1 MEFFSDVCAIVKRIG
16 RTHQHYYERFYC
28 NAETEVRI
36 LCGILSSRHD
46 HAKGAR
52 PRKRGGDVPGRGRAC
67 SHAGGLAAR
76 SVNSS
81 RLPRVATV
89 RFATNRH

>member
-1 MEFFSDVCAIVKRIG
+1 MCVPLSRELAVLTRMI
-16 RTHQHYYERFYC
+16 HERFYW

-36 LCGILSSRHD
+36 SCGILSSRHD

-52 PRKRGGDVPGRGRAC
+52 PRKRGGDAPGRGRAC
-67 SHAGGLAAR
+67 SHAGGLATR

-81 RLPRVATV
+81 RLSRVATA
-89 RFATNRH
+89 RFRDEPS